1 MIIVITHRET
11 DEYGN
16 EVELISHGF
25 DTATYKNITLP
36 QDDVRYVNYVKFD
49 KEIGEYILKEN

>member
-1 MIIVITHRET
+1 MIIVIAYKET

-16 EVELISHGF
+16 ENEIISHGV
-25 DTATYKNITLP
+25 DTVTFKNIPLP

>member
-16 EVELISHGF
+16 EVEMISHGI
-25 DTATYKNITLP
+25 DTATLKNITLP
-36 QDDVRYVNYVKFD
+36 QDDVRYVNYMKFD